1 MVRGE
6 TVGAKPRAGGTNL
19 PIKADVNTGVDSP
32 ALGPEGHFSGMFKS
46 KAGSIQAGKLKY
58 KIVDRRS

>member
-1 MVRGE
+1 MVIRGLVDYMVRGE

-46 KAGSIQAGKLKY
+46 KAGSI
-58 KIVDRRS
+58 RR